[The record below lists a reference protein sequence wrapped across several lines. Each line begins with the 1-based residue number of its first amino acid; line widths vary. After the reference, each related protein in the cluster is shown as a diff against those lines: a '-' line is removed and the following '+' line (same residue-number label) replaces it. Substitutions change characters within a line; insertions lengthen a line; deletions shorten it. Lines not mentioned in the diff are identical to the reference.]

1 MSSWSDSKLL
11 PAVIS
16 SLSSHTVSMSV
27 YSIKLIPVIS
37 YSESLFIFPHPVKLI
52 TSANADMIIMLLCFI
67 DSSIFC
73 LLPSYQI
80 NITQTYEQIHIISAC
95 RQHRVLWHTL
105 TPPVGILHC
114 MGRSDGKRNRQDI
127 TGHILMAHQWQ
138 VRLMCTIRSGS
149 GL

>member
-1 MSSWSDSKLL
+1 MTYL
-11 PAVIS
+11 IS
-16 SLSSHTVSMSV
+16 VFSV
-27 YSIKLIPVIS
+27 YTKIETLSWHVEPIEFDCTIQPKNPSARVIATAKNPARNFP
-37 YSESLFIFPHPVKLI
+37 SLPL
-52 TSANADMIIMLLCFI
+52 NAAVMLLCFI

-73 LLPSYQI
+73 LLLSYSRSI
-80 NITQTYEQIHIISAC
+80 AQTYEQIHIISAC
-95 RQHRVLWHTL
+95 RQHRVLWHTP
-105 TPPVGILHC
+105 TPPLGVLHC